1 MALKTLGTNAQTTL
15 SAAQWN
21 SAMSVADLASLN
33 ALFKFTTSTLS
44 LQPAP
49 TTFAPNAM
57 ISQGKICHPIRGI
70 WKLMEGDWIG
80 ADPNTGDIIVLS
92 APTAAAASWVHT

>member
-1 MALKTLGTNAQTTL
+1 MALKTLGTAGTTTL

-21 SAMSVADLASLN
+21 SAMAVGDLAALN
-33 ALFKFTTSTLS
+33 ALFKFISSSAS

-49 TTFAPNAM
+49 ASSAFKPNNLIERGLLM
-57 ISQGKICHPIRGI
+57 HPTRGI
-70 WKLMEGDWIG
+70 WKLFEGDWIG

-92 APTAAAASWVHT
+92 APTAAAASW